1 MKGEISTNAPG
12 RLPGE
17 SGGMAPGAPAD
28 GLPGLPPDG
37 AGNEKTGGGEAGFPS
52 ALPEGEEARLLLVDA
67 AVLPEVF
74 VRVVDA
80 KRLLATGK
88 AASSAEA
95 ARLAGISRSAF
106 YKYKDAVFPYDERK
120 AGRILT
126 VHVVLRDRP
135 GILSGLLSAF
145 AGAGANILTVNQ
157 NIPAGGTASVS
168 ISARSDRLRMPVDG
182 FLRSLSGVEG
192 VVRIVRVSGE

>member
-1 MKGEISTNAPG
+1 MSQRNTSARVVDSVEENPKAAGVPFEGAVPSPELAGE
-12 RLPGE
+12 
-17 SGGMAPGAPAD
+17 D
-28 GLPGLPPDG
+28 G
-37 AGNEKTGGGEAGFPS
+37 
-52 ALPEGEEARLLLVDA
+52 ARLLLVKED
-67 AVLPEVF
+67 VLPEVF
-74 VRVVDA
+74 ARVVDA
-80 KRLLATGK
+80 KRFLATGK
-88 AASSAEA
+88 ASSSAEA

-106 YKYKDAVFPYDERK
+106 YKYKDAVFPYDEKK

-135 GILSGLLSAF
+135 GILSNLLSAF

-168 ISARSDRLRMPVDG
+168 ISARTDRMRVPLDG
-182 FLRSLSGVEG
+182 FLRSLTEADG

>member
-1 MKGEISTNAPG
+1 MPVRITENEQRSDAAA
-12 RLPGE
+12 LPASPAE
-17 SGGMAPGAPAD
+17 SG
-28 GLPGLPPDG
+28 
-37 AGNEKTGGGEAGFPS
+37 
-52 ALPEGEEARLLLVDA
+52 ARFLLVDA

-80 KRLLATGK
+80 KRLLATGR

-106 YKYKDAVFPYDERK
+106 YKYKDAVFPYDEEK

-126 VHVVLRDRP
+126 VHAVLRDQP
-135 GILSGLLSAF
+135 GILSSVLTAF
-145 AGAGANILTVNQ
+145 AEAGANILTVNQ

-168 ISARSDRLRMPVDG
+168 ISARTDRLQLPVDG
-182 FLRSLSGVEG
+182 FIHALSALEGVE
-192 VVRIVRVSGE
+192 RIVRISGTLPAGGRS